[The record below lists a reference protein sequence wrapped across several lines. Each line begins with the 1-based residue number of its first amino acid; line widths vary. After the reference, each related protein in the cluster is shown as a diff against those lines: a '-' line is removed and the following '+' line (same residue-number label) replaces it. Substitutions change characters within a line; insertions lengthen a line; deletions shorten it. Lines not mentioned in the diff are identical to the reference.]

1 MSRVHC
7 RTFVVADP
15 TDVLRETARRPI
27 LRFDDA
33 AIAQVDELERM
44 EALFRL
50 SFIHG
55 RGIGF
60 RVDELEMA
68 VVRFHWLGR
77 SSAMA
82 LLSMPGDTRTLY
94 LNLSGHNR
102 DEEREA
108 ARYILELTHGHFSMG
123 EVLPATGASG
133 LIEFQLKGKGQFA
146 FLCKLIHAA
155 FWQVCEA
162 TFQQRRS
169 QRMNLRR
176 L

>member
-7 RTFVVADP
+7 RTFVVANP
-15 TDVLRETARRPI
+15 ADVLREIARRPT
-27 LRFDDA
+27 LHFDDA
-33 AIAQVDELERM
+33 AMAQVDELERM

-82 LLSMPGDTRTLY
+82 LLTMPGGIQAMY

-108 ARYILELTHGHFSMG
+108 ARYILALTHGDFSMG
-123 EVLPATGASG
+123 EVLPATGASS
-133 LIEFQLKGKGQFA
+133 LIEFELAGQSQFA
-146 FLCKLIHAA
+146 FLSKLIYAA

-162 TFQQRRS
+162 TFQQRQSR
-169 QRMNLRR
+169 RRRLRR
-176 L
+176 